1 MILGLTRAL
10 KTHDLM
16 LYIYIYIYFF
26 FFLKIEIIF
35 YSIRRKQIMLC
46 YRITNF
52 FGKNNLF
59 LICLHEISPQEKKIT
74 SGLSV
79 PNYPKT
85 KKIK

>member
-1 MILGLTRAL
+1 MILGLSRAL

-16 LYIYIYIYFF
+16 LYIYIYIYIF

-59 LICLHEISPQEKKIT
+59 LICLHEISPQEKRLQVDYQYRIIQK
-74 SGLSV
+74 L
-79 PNYPKT
+79 
-85 KKIK
+85 KK